1 MDEPHA
7 TVLVEIDE
15 GVAVVTLNRPEKKN
29 AINFQM
35 DAELHD
41 ALWRLDRDESVRA
54 IVITG
59 AGDAF
64 CAGFDMSAG
73 AATFGAE
80 THAAHDET
88 LGVDSDSVAERA
100 AFWRMVT
107 PTIAAI
113 NGAAMGVGIT
123 LPLLFDVRLA
133 AEDAKIGFV
142 FTRRGIIPEAN
153 SNWILPRLI
162 GVSRALELLM
172 SGRTIS
178 GTEAAAYGIVS
189 RALPRD
195 ELMPAA
201 LEFARDMAANTAPG
215 SVAIVKHL
223 VYRGLEETD
232 RLAAMQR
239 ETKLTWFAG
248 EQPDAIEGVMA
259 FIERRPP
266 AWKGSK
272 HVELPDV

>member
-1 MDEPHA
+1 
-7 TVLVEIDE
+7 
-15 GVAVVTLNRPEKKN
+15 
-29 AINFQM
+29 
-35 DAELHD
+35 
-41 ALWRLDRDESVRA
+41 
-54 IVITG
+54 
-59 AGDAF
+59 
-64 CAGFDMSAG
+64 
-73 AATFGAE
+73 
-80 THAAHDET
+80 
-88 LGVDSDSVAERA
+88 
-100 AFWRMVT
+100 MVT